1 MNVMRFDAEAGEFVL
16 GVREESV
23 QLLRGMGTIC
33 LQVGLE
39 VKAPVATKA
48 GRFLALQAD
57 LYGGRGSYERMLV
70 GRVTAMLS
78 FTPETGVER
87 PILKFLLTSA
97 QLHAINEARDG
108 DLRMELEVTGTLP
121 QAPGYPGSTTEV
133 LHFSVAKSTWIDQ
146 ITALGPSVAFEMQ
159 VPFPLEDDPRAAPAQ
174 HLRAAQRRLL
184 DDDID
189 GAILEA
195 RRALEWIKDHSGW
208 KWPGGKERLQRL
220 QDERW
225 AWIRFAVEDQTS
237 AAVHKDDVTSAFKYN
252 RDEAKAL
259 IAIAAALLTVVDKP
273 V

>member
-1 MNVMRFDAEAGEFVL
+1 MDVMRFDAEAGEFVL

-39 VKAPVATKA
+39 VKAPAATKA

-57 LYGGRGSYERMLV
+57 LYGLRNSYERTLV
-70 GRVTAMLS
+70 GRATEMLS

-87 PILKFLLTSA
+87 PVLKFLITSA

-121 QAPGYPGSTTEV
+121 QAPGYPGSTREV
-133 LHFSVAKSTWIDQ
+133 LYFSVAKSRWIEQ

-159 VPFPLEDDPRAAPAQ
+159 VPFPLEDDPRAEPAQ
-174 HLRAAQRRLL
+174 HLRTAQRRLL
-184 DDDID
+184 DNDVD
-189 GAILEA
+189 GAILAA
-195 RRALEWIKDHSGW
+195 RQALEWVRLHSGW
-208 KWPGGKERLQRL
+208 TWPLNKDPRQRG
-220 QDERW
+220 QYERW
-225 AWIRFAVEDQTS
+225 AAIRTATEDQAS
-237 AAVHKDDVTSAFKYN
+237 GSVHADAVTSKFSYS

-259 IAIAAALLTVVDKP
+259 IAIAAALLTVVNKP

>member
-1 MNVMRFDAEAGEFVL
+1 MRFDAEAGEFVL

-57 LYGGRGSYERMLV
+57 LYALGNAHQRTLV
-70 GRVTAMLS
+70 GRVTEMLP
-78 FTPETGVER
+78 FTPEIGVER
-87 PILKFLLTSA
+87 PVLKFLITSA

-108 DLRMELEVTGTLP
+108 DLRMELDVTGTLP

-133 LHFSVAKSTWIDQ
+133 LHFSVAKSRWIDQ

-159 VPFPLEDDPRAAPAQ
+159 VPFPLEDDPRAEPAR

-184 DDDID
+184 DNDID
-189 GAILEA
+189 GAILGA
-195 RRALEWIKDHSGW
+195 RQALEWIRLHSGW
-208 KWPGGKERLQRL
+208 TWPLNKDTRLRG

-225 AWIRFAVEDQTS
+225 AAIRVAAEDQAS
-237 AAVHKDDVTSAFKYN
+237 GSVHADGVTSKFSYS

-259 IAIAAALLTVVDKP
+259 IAIAAALLTVVDKS

>member
-1 MNVMRFDAEAGEFVL
+1 MDVMRFDAEAGEFVL
-16 GVREESV
+16 CVREESV
-23 QLLRGMGTIC
+23 QLLRGLGTIC
-33 LQVGLE
+33 LQVGLD

-57 LYGGRGSYERMLV
+57 LYGIENPYRRTLV
-70 GRVTAMLS
+70 GRVTEMLS
-78 FTPETGVER
+78 FTSETGVER
-87 PILKFLLTSA
+87 PTLKFLITSA

-121 QAPGYPGSTTEV
+121 QAPGYPGGTKVV
-133 LHFSVAKSTWIDQ
+133 LHFSVAKSRWIDQ

-159 VPFPLEDDPRAAPAQ
+159 VPFPLEDDPRAEPAQ
-174 HLRAAQRRLL
+174 YLRAAQRRLL
-184 DDDID
+184 DNDVD

-208 KWPGGKERLQRL
+208 NWPGGKDRLQRT

-225 AWIRFAVEDQTS
+225 AWIRFAVEDQAS
-237 AAVHKDDVTSAFKYN
+237 GAMHKDAVTSAFKYS

-259 IAIAAALLTVVDKP
+259 ITIAATLLTVIDKP